1 MAPGGI
7 FEGFG
12 LLGILLVCPG
22 CTWSAFWVRLRASE
36 VRLGGVL
43 GLFWAS
49 WADLG
54 QDLGSLGGFQGAFWK
69 HFLIIDWNLYQ
80 YAQIAK
86 NLGKTMVCH

>member
-1 MAPGGI
+1 M
-7 FEGFG
+7 
-12 LLGILLVCPG
+12 
-22 CTWSAFWVRLRASE
+22 RLRASE

-69 HFLIIDWNLYQ
+69 HFLIIYWNLYQ

-86 NLGKTMVCH
+86 NLGKTMVFH